1 MRIGTEASRIGGAPS
16 SRRHRFG
23 IRFLLYRRQAQ
34 VRRVDSFD
42 WRSAAVRHS
51 LRLALL
57 LALLFVA
64 SLACA
69 SELFEALLESSVRST
84 GQGYSLPPDLDG
96 DSGRSASLTDP
107 LASKTSIMTDRH
119 NSLCVNTLAEHAT
132 LPAGRTRAAE
142 IRSSALAD
150 HATAARQAHGTC
162 GPRFAILATVLET
175 GALGRQG
182 EVQSPLGEPEMAL
195 APTRPLA
202 SALGSDLLELGLLAL
217 RLRDVKRAAAVVL
230 GGVDVGFTGHQDRPY
245 P

>member
-1 MRIGTEASRIGGAPS
+1 MRIGTEASRIGGSPS

-42 WRSAAVRHS
+42 RRSAAVRHS

-57 LALLFVA
+57 LAFLFVA

-84 GQGYSLPPDLDG
+84 GQGCSLPPDLNG

-119 NSLCVNTLAEHAT
+119 NLLCVNTLAEHAT
-132 LPAGRTRAAE
+132 LPAGRPRAAE
-142 IRSSALAD
+142 AHLRALVD
-150 HATAARQAHGTC
+150 REPVARQAHGTC
-162 GPRFAILATVLET
+162 GSVRDRGIVLGT
-175 GALGRQG
+175 AALGRHG
-182 EVQSPLGEPEMAL
+182 EAPSPLGKPEIAL
-195 APTRPLA
+195 VPTRPLA
-202 SALGSDLLELGLLAL
+202 SALGSDLFELGLLTL
-217 RLRDVKRAAAVVL
+217 RFRDVERAAAVVL